1 MPLSQPP
8 VPSEDLLQF
17 KLNSILEV
25 TKAINNN
32 VSTSELVGLFKTIL
46 QNRLEVERC
55 QVFIQNH
62 NTWSSLLCYGM
73 PHSHPEPLSFEP
85 DLLSFTEITS
95 LAYRTIALKTYF
107 EVLIPVFHKTHA
119 IAYVLLGDSDRER
132 FELSPVIKHL
142 PFIQTLANIISVA
155 IENKRLFKDTLET
168 AKYQQELNL
177 ARDVQN
183 MLIPQHIFQKEGL
196 EVAARYLPHDRIGG
210 DYFDF
215 IPLNAYEYIFC
226 IADVSGKGI
235 AAALLMSNIQ
245 ATLHTLCQYTH
256 NLKDI
261 ILELNKRVIQHTQ
274 NQKFVSFFIG
284 KINMR
289 SQQLT
294 YINAGHNPP
303 LLVYDQQ
310 FTLLEHG
317 CTLLGITEHLMHRI
331 EVKMIHYAGTFRLLC
346 YTDGISESFQ
356 NDALGIS
363 IHDMNA
369 HFNNSKTLDFW
380 LDAILYDAKT
390 RRSTYGFEDDVAL
403 LAIQVQDIQF

>member
-1 MPLSQPP
+1 MPFAEQHRPP
-8 VPSEDLLQF
+8 EDLQQF
-17 KLNSILEV
+17 KLKSILEI

-32 VSTSELVGLFKTIL
+32 QTTSELVGLLKNIL

-55 QVFIQNH
+55 QMFTFQGSE
-62 NTWSSLLCYGM
+62 WYSLFCYGM
-73 PHSHPEPLSFEP
+73 PDTHPEPLPFNNALES
-85 DLLSFTEITS
+85 LTEITS
-95 LAYRTIALKTYF
+95 LGYRNLAINAYF
-107 EVLIPVFHKTHA
+107 EVVIPVFHKTQA
-119 IAYVLLGDSDRER
+119 IAFVLLGDSDRER

-155 IENKRLFKDTLET
+155 IENKRLFKDALEH

-183 MLIPQHIFQKEGL
+183 LLIPEQWPQKEGL
-196 EVAARYLPHDRIGG
+196 EIAACYLPHDRIGG
-210 DYFDF
+210 DYYDL
-215 IPLNAYEYIFC
+215 IPLNTYEYIFC

-235 AAALLMSNIQ
+235 PAALLMSHIQ

-261 ILELNKRVIQHTQ
+261 ILEINKRVIQQTRY
-274 NQKFVSFFIG
+274 QKFVSFFLG

-303 LLVYDQQ
+303 LLVYDSK
-310 FTLLEHG
+310 TLLLDQG
-317 CTLLGITEHLMHRI
+317 CPLLGISDQLMHHMD
-331 EVKMIHYAGTFRLLC
+331 VKMIHYSGSFRLLC
-346 YTDGISESFQ
+346 YTDGISESFL
-356 NDALGIS
+356 NDRYGLTPS
-363 IHDMNA
+363 EMNA
-369 HFNNSKTLDFW
+369 LYSSQSSLKSW
-380 LDAILYDAKT
+380 LQEIVSEAQK
-390 RRSTYGFEDDVAL
+390 RRELVNFEDDVAL

>member
-356 NDALGIS
+356 NDALGLS

-369 HFNNSKTLDFW
+369 H
-380 LDAILYDAKT
+380 
-390 RRSTYGFEDDVAL
+390 
-403 LAIQVQDIQF
+403 